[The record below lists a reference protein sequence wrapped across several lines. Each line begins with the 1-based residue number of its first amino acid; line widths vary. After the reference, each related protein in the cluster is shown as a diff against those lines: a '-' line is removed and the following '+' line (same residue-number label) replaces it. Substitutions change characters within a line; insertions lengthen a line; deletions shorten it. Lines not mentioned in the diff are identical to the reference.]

1 MAVLSATEL
10 LSAGSLANRIPKGEA
25 MSMPIRQMNTSRA
38 RTTEPPAAAAAI
50 RPLAAARMARRAFPA
65 LAAAFFAALP
75 ACFAACRNRAVCC
88 ATWAALALWA
98 ARVTPRPIWAAAL
111 PAWSAV
117 FTTRLEEPATG
128 FARCTTLPR
137 PASFMAGVLRFPFGS
152 GPASW
157 AGSAFGRAGDTV
169 LSCLPP
175 FPSTDLPEGRR
186 SLTG

>member
-75 ACFAACRNRAVCC
+75 ACFAAWRDITVCC
-88 ATWAALALWA
+88 AARAALALWA
-98 ARVTPRPIWAAAL
+98 ARAAPRPAWAAVL

-117 FTTRLEEPATG
+117 FTACLGAPAAG
-128 FARCTTLPR
+128 FARRTARFR

-152 GPASW
+152 GPVSW
-157 AGSAFGRAGDTV
+157 AGSAFGRMGDTV
-169 LSCLPP
+169 PSCLPP
-175 FPSTDLPEGRR
+175 FPSAVLPEGRE
-186 SLTG
+186 SPTG

>member
-1 MAVLSATEL
+1 
-10 LSAGSLANRIPKGEA
+10 
-25 MSMPIRQMNTSRA
+25 
-38 RTTEPPAAAAAI
+38 
-50 RPLAAARMARRAFPA
+50 MARRAFPA

-98 ARVTPRPIWAAAL
+98 ARVAPRPVWAAAL

-128 FARCTTLPR
+128 FAWRTALPR
-137 PASFMAGVLRFPFGS
+137 PASFMAGVLRFPFGR

-157 AGSAFGRAGDTV
+157 AGSTFGRMGDTV
-169 LSCLPP
+169 PSRLPP
-175 FPSTDLPEGRR
+175 FPCAVLPEDRR
-186 SLTG
+186 SPTGCIGSCPLPAG